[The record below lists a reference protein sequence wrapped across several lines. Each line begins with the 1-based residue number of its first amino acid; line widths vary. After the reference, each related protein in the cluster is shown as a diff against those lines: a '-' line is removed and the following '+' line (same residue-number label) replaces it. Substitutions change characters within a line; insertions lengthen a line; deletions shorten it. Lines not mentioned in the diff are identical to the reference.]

1 MGLSGHVSGGP
12 FMACVKVDNC
22 CDPFFAGTL
31 TCAKSLEMM
40 LRATLPPYTCD
51 SQQQIIHFYF
61 GEDN

>member
-1 MGLSGHVSGGP
+1 
-12 FMACVKVDNC
+12 MACVKVDNC

-40 LRATLPPYTCD
+40 LRDTLPPYTCD